1 MDHGPRAG
9 SSHRKHRF
17 VLFMTSAPCSAKIWS
32 FFCGGGRYGGS
43 MTASDRTLFD
53 VNGDG
58 FTIFEGLSL
67 KLRADVFVPRG
78 ESRHLIH
85 AATRSLDKVETN
97 NLPFHVLYVCEKLGQ
112 RQTGTNMSCF
122 VTAEENTGYTQPC
135 IWGVMEQHFDHHDL
149 RLLDVTL
156 GVGNGLLPLL
166 KRLDG
171 ELCCQHRIEIVTV
184 SVWFEL
190 YIYIYYIIHLSYNLF
205 SSSMWQYRIH
215 LPSSVPSFFRVSR
228 FSSTSR
234 KTGGIWIA
242 MIHLRQVS
250 FCKGLGHRHQ
260 PKGYELGQR
269 ECGAERC
276 GWPLLVWRGL
286 GSRGYANLVF
296 LVFL

>member
-17 VLFMTSAPCSAKIWS
+17 VLFMTSAPCSAKIWI

-135 IWGVMEQHFDHHDL
+135 I
-149 RLLDVTL
+149 
-156 GVGNGLLPLL
+156 
-166 KRLDG
+166 
-171 ELCCQHRIEIVTV
+171 
-184 SVWFEL
+184 
-190 YIYIYYIIHLSYNLF
+190 
-205 SSSMWQYRIH
+205 
-215 LPSSVPSFFRVSR
+215 
-228 FSSTSR
+228 
-234 KTGGIWIA
+234 
-242 MIHLRQVS
+242 
-250 FCKGLGHRHQ
+250 
-260 PKGYELGQR
+260 
-269 ECGAERC
+269 
-276 GWPLLVWRGL
+276 
-286 GSRGYANLVF
+286 
-296 LVFL
+296 